1 MKVNTQKAEQAEQS
15 LNRAI
20 NGQSVQNDMIVMKEF
35 SNRGIVATPRVDVF
49 TYNIWKFQKGRQVKK
64 GEKSV
69 KVRTF
74 IEDKKT
80 GKTRCSMACLFHISQ
95 TDPVEGEAGAYDGWT
110 GVEPDGADKVKWDK
124 VISITDEG

>member
-1 MKVNTQKAEQAEQS
+1 MKANTQKAEQAEQS
-15 LNRAI
+15 LNRAV
-20 NGQSVQNDMIVMKEF
+20 NGQSVQNDMIVIKEF
-35 SNRGIVATPRVDVF
+35 SNRGIDATPRVDVF

-74 IEDKKT
+74 IENKKT

-95 TDPVEGEAGAYDGWT
+95 TD
-110 GVEPDGADKVKWDK
+110 
-124 VISITDEG
+124 SITDEG

>member
-1 MKVNTQKAEQAEQS
+1 MKANTQKAEQAEQS
-15 LNRAI
+15 LNRAV
-20 NGQSVQNDMIVMKEF
+20 NGQSVQNDMIVIKEF
-35 SNRGIVATPRVDVF
+35 SNRGIEATPRVDVF

-80 GKTRCSMACLFHISQ
+80 GKTRCSTACLFHISQ
-95 TDPVEGEAGAYDGWT
+95 TEAAPSDDVYLSFSDLLDGKET
-110 GVEPDGADKVKWDK
+110 IVKPTWEK
-124 VISITDEG
+124 VITV

>member
-1 MKVNTQKAEQAEQS
+1 MKANTQKAEQAEQS
-15 LNRAI
+15 LNRAV
-20 NGQSVQNDMIVMKEF
+20 NGQSVQNDMIVIKEF
-35 SNRGIVATPRVDVF
+35 SNRGIDATPRVDVF

-95 TDPVEGEAGAYDGWT
+95 TDPVE
-110 GVEPDGADKVKWDK
+110 ADAWDRQDPATAK
-124 VISITDEG
+124 FTEIQPGISIMVT

>member
-1 MKVNTQKAEQAEQS
+1 MKANTQKAEQAEQS

-80 GKTRCSMACLFHISQ
+80 GKTRCSMACLFHVSQ
-95 TDPVEGEAGAYDGWT
+95 TDVVE
-110 GVEPDGADKVKWDK
+110 
-124 VISITDEG
+124 EG